1 MADLPPYITAIV
13 RSLTHPAAHFMV
25 EPDMLLTD
33 LGFRDD
39 ADLCG
44 LRDPIEHYIGADI
57 PTQYMLA
64 WRTVADVAAT
74 AARFAGGMTPA
85 IKEAV

>member
-13 RSLTHPAAHFMV
+13 RSLTNPALHFMV
-25 EPDMLLTD
+25 EPDTLLTD

-57 PTQYMLA
+57 PTKDMLG
-64 WRTVADVAAT
+64 WHTLADVAET
-74 AARFAGGMTPA
+74 AARFAGVGA
-85 IKEAV
+85 